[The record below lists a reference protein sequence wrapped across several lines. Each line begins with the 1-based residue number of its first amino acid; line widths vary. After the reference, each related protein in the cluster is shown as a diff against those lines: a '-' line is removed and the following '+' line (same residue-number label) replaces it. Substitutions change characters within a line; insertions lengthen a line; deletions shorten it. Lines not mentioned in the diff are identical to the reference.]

1 MSQRNPI
8 VVNQGLYMSAGAN
21 PYSVLLDREDG
32 YWIIPYFPELEE
44 ELEKFLSQ
52 HFSLYEELDKTRQG
66 KIKKPTHIWK
76 KPGFV
81 EISPH

>member
-1 MSQRNPI
+1 MSQRSPI
-8 VVNQGLYMSAGAN
+8 VVGAGLYMSAGDK

-32 YWIIPYFPELEE
+32 YWIIPYFPHMEEALEN
-44 ELEKFLSQ
+44 FLSQ
-52 HFSLYEELDKTRQG
+52 EFTLFDELDKTRQG

-81 EISPH
+81 KI